1 MEEYAIMLPEV
12 NPMKKFFC
20 VILCLLLCGC
30 SVQPMPKASS
40 RATLPPEPSAQV
52 TTQSPTQ
59 VPTQAPTLPPDPVD
73 LLLSGLTTEEKVG
86 QLFLARCRKETA
98 AEDIAQYHLGGLV
111 LFDRD
116 TEDETPE
123 SLRQTLERY
132 QKAATIPLLIAVDE
146 EGGSVVRISDKPAF
160 RDAPFS
166 SPRSLYEGGG
176 MEALRTAEVE
186 KDALLSDL
194 GINVNLAPV
203 CDITTD
209 PAAFLYDRSLGQ
221 SPELTCQWV
230 QIAVEEGQTYGIGC
244 VLKHFPGYGNN
255 ADTHVGIAIENRSL
269 EELEAQDLL
278 PFAAG
283 MEASCGAVMVSHIQV
298 TALDA
303 EYPASLSPAV
313 HRYVRETM
321 GYNGVLV
328 TDDLVMDAISVPYG
342 VGEAAVLAVLAGNDL
357 LISSDF
363 PEQYAAVLEAIR
375 EGRISEEQL
384 DNAVRRILL
393 WKQSLGLLSGI

>member
-30 SVQPMPKASS
+30 CVQPMPKASS

-52 TTQSPTQ
+52 TTQPPTQ

-132 QKAATIPLLIAVDE
+132 QEAATIPLLIAVDE

-176 MEALRTAEVE
+176 MEALRTAEAE

-194 GINVNLAPV
+194 AINVNLAPV

-283 MEASCGAVMVSHIQV
+283 MEAGCGAVMVSHIQV

-375 EGRISEEQL
+375 EGRISEEQI

>member
-1 MEEYAIMLPEV
+1 
-12 NPMKKFFC
+12 MKKFFC

-52 TTQSPTQ
+52 TTQPPTQ

-132 QKAATIPLLIAVDE
+132 QEAATIPLLIAVDE

-283 MEASCGAVMVSHIQV
+283 MEAGCGAVMVSHIQV

-313 HRYVRETM
+313 HRYIRETM

-375 EGRISEEQL
+375 EGRISEEQI

>member
-1 MEEYAIMLPEV
+1 
-12 NPMKKFFC
+12 MKKFFC

-52 TTQSPTQ
+52 TTQPPTQ

-98 AEDIAQYHLGGLV
+98 SEDIAQYHLGGLV

-123 SLRQTLERY
+123 SLRQTMERY

-194 GINVNLAPV
+194 GMNVNLAPV

-230 QIAVEEGQTYGIGC
+230 QIAVEEGQTCGIGC

-283 MEASCGAVMVSHIQV
+283 MEAGCGAVMVSHIQV

-375 EGRISEEQL
+375 EGRISEEQI
-384 DNAVRRILL
+384 DNAVRRVLL

>member
-1 MEEYAIMLPEV
+1 
-12 NPMKKFFC
+12 MKKFFC

-52 TTQSPTQ
+52 TTQPPTQ

-160 RDAPFS
+160 RDTPFS

-283 MEASCGAVMVSHIQV
+283 MEAGCGAVMMSHIQV

-375 EGRISEEQL
+375 EGRISEEQI
-384 DNAVRRILL
+384 DNAVRRVLL

>member
-1 MEEYAIMLPEV
+1 
-12 NPMKKFFC
+12 MKKFFC

-30 SVQPMPKASS
+30 CVQPMPKASS

-52 TTQSPTQ
+52 TTQPPTQ

-132 QKAATIPLLIAVDE
+132 QEAATIPLLIAVDE

-176 MEALRTAEVE
+176 MEALRTAEAE
-186 KDALLSDL
+186 EDALLSDL
-194 GINVNLAPV
+194 AINVNLAPV

-283 MEASCGAVMVSHIQV
+283 MEAGCGAVMMSHIQV

-303 EYPASLSPAV
+303 EYPASLSSAV

-375 EGRISEEQL
+375 EGRISEEQI

>member
-52 TTQSPTQ
+52 TTQPPTQ

-111 LFDRD
+111 LFNRD

-123 SLRQTLERY
+123 SLRQTLEHY

-283 MEASCGAVMVSHIQV
+283 MEAGCGAVMVSHIQV

-357 LISSDF
+357 LISSNF

-375 EGRISEEQL
+375 EGRISEEQI
-384 DNAVRRILL
+384 DNAVRRVLL

>member
-1 MEEYAIMLPEV
+1 
-12 NPMKKFFC
+12 MKKFFC

-30 SVQPMPKASS
+30 SVQPVPKASS

-123 SLRQTLERY
+123 SLRQTMERY

-283 MEASCGAVMVSHIQV
+283 MEAGCGAVMVSHIQV

-375 EGRISEEQL
+375 EGRISEEQI
-384 DNAVRRILL
+384 DNAVRRVLL

>member
-1 MEEYAIMLPEV
+1 
-12 NPMKKFFC
+12 MKKFFC

-40 RATLPPEPSAQV
+40 RATLPLEPSAQV

-59 VPTQAPTLPPDPVD
+59 VPTQAPTLPPDTVD

-283 MEASCGAVMVSHIQV
+283 MEAGCGAVMMSHIQV

-328 TDDLVMDAISVPYG
+328 TDDLVMDAISVPYS

-375 EGRISEEQL
+375 EGRISEEQI
-384 DNAVRRILL
+384 DNAVRRVLL

>member
-1 MEEYAIMLPEV
+1 
-12 NPMKKFFC
+12 MKKFFC

-30 SVQPMPKASS
+30 CVQPMPKASS

-52 TTQSPTQ
+52 TTQPPTQ

-283 MEASCGAVMVSHIQV
+283 MEAGCGAVMMSHIQV

-375 EGRISEEQL
+375 EGRISEEQI

>member
-1 MEEYAIMLPEV
+1 
-12 NPMKKFFC
+12 MKKFFC

-52 TTQSPTQ
+52 TTQPPTQ

-132 QKAATIPLLIAVDE
+132 QKAATIPLLIAVEE

-283 MEASCGAVMVSHIQV
+283 MEAGCGAVMMSHIQV

>member
-1 MEEYAIMLPEV
+1 
-12 NPMKKFFC
+12 MKKFFC

-52 TTQSPTQ
+52 TTQPPTQ
-59 VPTQAPTLPPDPVD
+59 FPTQAPTLPPDPVD

-283 MEASCGAVMVSHIQV
+283 MEAGCGAVMMSHIQV

>member
-1 MEEYAIMLPEV
+1 
-12 NPMKKFFC
+12 MKKFFC

-52 TTQSPTQ
+52 TTQPPTQ

-186 KDALLSDL
+186 KDALLSDF

-283 MEASCGAVMVSHIQV
+283 MEAGCGAVMMSHIQV

>member
-1 MEEYAIMLPEV
+1 
-12 NPMKKFFC
+12 MKKFFC

-30 SVQPMPKASS
+30 SVQPVPKASS

-160 RDAPFS
+160 RDVPFS

-283 MEASCGAVMVSHIQV
+283 MEAGCGAVMVSHIQV
-298 TALDA
+298 TALDV

-375 EGRISEEQL
+375 EGRISEEQI
-384 DNAVRRILL
+384 DNAVRRVLL

>member
-1 MEEYAIMLPEV
+1 
-12 NPMKKFFC
+12 MKKFFC

-30 SVQPMPKASS
+30 SVQPVPKASS
-40 RATLPPEPSAQV
+40 RATLPPEPSTQV
-52 TTQSPTQ
+52 MTQSPTQ

-283 MEASCGAVMVSHIQV
+283 MEAGCGAVMVSHIQV

-375 EGRISEEQL
+375 EGRISEEQI
-384 DNAVRRILL
+384 DNAVRRVLL

>member
-1 MEEYAIMLPEV
+1 
-12 NPMKKFFC
+12 MKKFFC

-30 SVQPMPKASS
+30 SVQPVPKASS
-40 RATLPPEPSAQV
+40 RAALPPEPSAQV

-269 EELEAQDLL
+269 EELETQDLL

-283 MEASCGAVMVSHIQV
+283 MEAGCGAVMVSHIQV

-375 EGRISEEQL
+375 EGRISEEQI
-384 DNAVRRILL
+384 DNAVRRVLL

>member
-1 MEEYAIMLPEV
+1 
-12 NPMKKFFC
+12 MKKFFC

-52 TTQSPTQ
+52 TTQPPTQ
-59 VPTQAPTLPPDPVD
+59 VPTQAPTLPPDPAD

-123 SLRQTLERY
+123 SLRQTLEHY

-230 QIAVEEGQTYGIGC
+230 QIAVEEGQTYSIGC

-283 MEASCGAVMVSHIQV
+283 MEAGCGAVMVSHIQV

>member
-52 TTQSPTQ
+52 TTQPPTQ

-283 MEASCGAVMVSHIQV
+283 MEAGCGAVMVSHIQV

-375 EGRISEEQL
+375 EGRISEEQI

>member
-1 MEEYAIMLPEV
+1 
-12 NPMKKFFC
+12 MKKFFC

-30 SVQPMPKASS
+30 CVQPMPKASS

-52 TTQSPTQ
+52 TTQPPTQ

-283 MEASCGAVMVSHIQV
+283 MEAGCGAVMMSHIQV

-375 EGRISEEQL
+375 EGRISEEQI
-384 DNAVRRILL
+384 DNAVRRVLL

>member
-1 MEEYAIMLPEV
+1 
-12 NPMKKFFC
+12 MKKFFC

-52 TTQSPTQ
+52 TTQPPTQ

-132 QKAATIPLLIAVDE
+132 QKAAAIPLLIAVDE

-283 MEASCGAVMVSHIQV
+283 MEAGCGAVMMSHMQV

-375 EGRISEEQL
+375 EGRISEEQI
-384 DNAVRRILL
+384 DNAVRRVLL

>member
-1 MEEYAIMLPEV
+1 
-12 NPMKKFFC
+12 MKKFFC

-73 LLLSGLTTEEKVG
+73 LLLSGLTTKEKVG

-176 MEALRTAEVE
+176 MEALHTAEVE

-283 MEASCGAVMVSHIQV
+283 MEAGCGAVMVSHIQV

-313 HRYVRETM
+313 HRYIRETM

-375 EGRISEEQL
+375 EGRISEEQI
-384 DNAVRRILL
+384 DNAVRRVLL

>member
-1 MEEYAIMLPEV
+1 
-12 NPMKKFFC
+12 MKKFFC

-30 SVQPMPKASS
+30 SVQPVPKASS

-283 MEASCGAVMVSHIQV
+283 MEAGCGAVMVSHIQV

-342 VGEAAVLAVLAGNDL
+342 IGEAAVLAVLAGNDL

-375 EGRISEEQL
+375 EGRISEEQI
-384 DNAVRRILL
+384 DNAVRRVLL

>member
-1 MEEYAIMLPEV
+1 
-12 NPMKKFFC
+12 MKKFFC

-123 SLRQTLERY
+123 SLRQTMERY

-283 MEASCGAVMVSHIQV
+283 MEAGCGAVMVSHIQI

-375 EGRISEEQL
+375 EGRISEEQI
-384 DNAVRRILL
+384 DNAVRRVLL

>member
-1 MEEYAIMLPEV
+1 MRIFPFILV
-12 NPMKKFFC
+12 VLFF
-20 VILCLLLCGC
+20 ILAGSVSSPAQNAASVEPLLLYKAQQDKNCRHWVD
-30 SVQPMPKASS
+30 SVMDK
-40 RATLPPEPSAQV
+40 
-52 TTQSPTQ
+52 
-59 VPTQAPTLPPDPVD
+59 
-73 LLLSGLTTEEKVG
+73 LSFKEKVG

-98 AEDIAQYHLGGLV
+98 AEDTAQYHLGGLV

-132 QKAATIPLLIAVDE
+132 QEAATIPLLIAVDE

-176 MEALRTAEVE
+176 MEALRTAETE

-283 MEASCGAVMVSHIQV
+283 MEAGCGAVMMSHIQV

-375 EGRISEEQL
+375 EGRISEEQI

>member
-1 MEEYAIMLPEV
+1 
-12 NPMKKFFC
+12 MKKFFC

-40 RATLPPEPSAQV
+40 RATLPPEPSTQV
-52 TTQSPTQ
+52 MTQSPTQ

-73 LLLSGLTTEEKVG
+73 LLLSGLTAEEKVG

-269 EELEAQDLL
+269 EEMEAQDLL

-283 MEASCGAVMVSHIQV
+283 MEAGCGAVMVSHIQV

-342 VGEAAVLAVLAGNDL
+342 VREAAVLAVLAGNDL

-375 EGRISEEQL
+375 EGRISEEQI
-384 DNAVRRILL
+384 DNAVRRVLL

>member
-1 MEEYAIMLPEV
+1 
-12 NPMKKFFC
+12 MKKFFC

-30 SVQPMPKASS
+30 SVQPMPQASS

-52 TTQSPTQ
+52 TTQPPTQ

-132 QKAATIPLLIAVDE
+132 QEAATIPLLIAVDE

-283 MEASCGAVMVSHIQV
+283 MEAGCGAVMMSHIQV

-342 VGEAAVLAVLAGNDL
+342 VGETAVLAVLAGNDL

-375 EGRISEEQL
+375 EGRISEEQI
-384 DNAVRRILL
+384 DNAVRRVLL

>member
-1 MEEYAIMLPEV
+1 
-12 NPMKKFFC
+12 MKKFFC

-30 SVQPMPKASS
+30 CVQPMPKASS

-52 TTQSPTQ
+52 TTQPPTQ

-176 MEALRTAEVE
+176 MEALRTAEAE

-283 MEASCGAVMVSHIQV
+283 MEAGCGAVMVSHIQV

-375 EGRISEEQL
+375 EGRISEEQI

>member
-52 TTQSPTQ
+52 TTQPPTQ

-230 QIAVEEGQTYGIGC
+230 QIAVEDGQTYGIGC

-283 MEASCGAVMVSHIQV
+283 MEAGCGAVMMSHIQV

-375 EGRISEEQL
+375 EGRISEEQI
-384 DNAVRRILL
+384 DNAVRRVLL

>member
-1 MEEYAIMLPEV
+1 
-12 NPMKKFFC
+12 MKKFFC

-283 MEASCGAVMVSHIQV
+283 MEAGCGAVMVSHIQV

>member
-20 VILCLLLCGC
+20 VILCLLLCSC

-52 TTQSPTQ
+52 TTQPPTQ

-283 MEASCGAVMVSHIQV
+283 MEAGCGAVMVSHIQV

-375 EGRISEEQL
+375 EGRISEEQI

>member
-1 MEEYAIMLPEV
+1 
-12 NPMKKFFC
+12 MKKFFC

-52 TTQSPTQ
+52 TTQPPTQ

-86 QLFLARCRKETA
+86 QLFLARCQKETA

-283 MEASCGAVMVSHIQV
+283 MEAGCGAVMVSHIQV

-321 GYNGVLV
+321 GYNGALV

-375 EGRISEEQL
+375 EGRISEEQI

>member
-1 MEEYAIMLPEV
+1 
-12 NPMKKFFC
+12 MKKFFC

-30 SVQPMPKASS
+30 SVQPVPKASS

-52 TTQSPTQ
+52 TTQPPTQ

-283 MEASCGAVMVSHIQV
+283 MEAGCGAVMVSHIQV

-313 HRYVRETM
+313 HRYIRETM

-375 EGRISEEQL
+375 EGRISEEQI

>member
-283 MEASCGAVMVSHIQV
+283 MEAGCGAVMMSHIQV

-375 EGRISEEQL
+375 EGRISEEQI

>member
-1 MEEYAIMLPEV
+1 
-12 NPMKKFFC
+12 MKKFFC

-52 TTQSPTQ
+52 TTQPPTQ

-86 QLFLARCRKETA
+86 QLFLARCRKEAA
-98 AEDIAQYHLGGLV
+98 AEDTAQYHLGGLV

-283 MEASCGAVMVSHIQV
+283 MEAGCGAVMMSHIQV

-375 EGRISEEQL
+375 EGRISEEQI

>member
-1 MEEYAIMLPEV
+1 
-12 NPMKKFFC
+12 MKKFFC

-52 TTQSPTQ
+52 TTQPPTQ

-176 MEALRTAEVE
+176 MEALRTAEAE

-283 MEASCGAVMVSHIQV
+283 MEAGCGAVMMSHIQV

-375 EGRISEEQL
+375 EGRISEEQI
-384 DNAVRRILL
+384 DNAVRRVLL

>member
-1 MEEYAIMLPEV
+1 
-12 NPMKKFFC
+12 MKKFFC

-30 SVQPMPKASS
+30 SVQPVPKASS

-59 VPTQAPTLPPDPVD
+59 VPTQAPTLPPDTVD

-283 MEASCGAVMVSHIQV
+283 MEAGCGAVMVSHIQV

-363 PEQYAAVLEAIR
+363 PEQYVAVLEAIR
-375 EGRISEEQL
+375 EGRISEEQI
-384 DNAVRRILL
+384 DNAVRRVLL

>member
-1 MEEYAIMLPEV
+1 
-12 NPMKKFFC
+12 MKKFFC

-30 SVQPMPKASS
+30 SVQPVPKASS
-40 RATLPPEPSAQV
+40 RATLPPEPSTQV

-73 LLLSGLTTEEKVG
+73 LLLSGLTAEEKVG

-221 SPELTCQWV
+221 SPELTCQWI

-283 MEASCGAVMVSHIQV
+283 MEAGCGAVMVSHIQV

-375 EGRISEEQL
+375 EGRISEEQI
-384 DNAVRRILL
+384 DNAVRRVLL

>member
-1 MEEYAIMLPEV
+1 
-12 NPMKKFFC
+12 MKKFFC

-52 TTQSPTQ
+52 TTQPPTQ

-111 LFDRD
+111 RFDRD

-283 MEASCGAVMVSHIQV
+283 MEAGCGAVMMSHIQV

-375 EGRISEEQL
+375 EGRISEEQI
-384 DNAVRRILL
+384 DNAVRRVLL

>member
-1 MEEYAIMLPEV
+1 
-12 NPMKKFFC
+12 MKKFFC

-30 SVQPMPKASS
+30 SVQPVPKASS

-52 TTQSPTQ
+52 TTQPPTQ

-176 MEALRTAEVE
+176 METLRTAEVE

-283 MEASCGAVMVSHIQV
+283 MEAGCGAVMVSHIQV

-313 HRYVRETM
+313 HRYIRETM

-375 EGRISEEQL
+375 EGRISEEQI

>member
-1 MEEYAIMLPEV
+1 
-12 NPMKKFFC
+12 MKKFFC

-221 SPELTCQWV
+221 GPELTCQWV

-283 MEASCGAVMVSHIQV
+283 MEAGCGAVMVSHIQV

-313 HRYVRETM
+313 HRYIRETM

>member
-52 TTQSPTQ
+52 TTQPPTQ

-283 MEASCGAVMVSHIQV
+283 MEAGCGAVMMSHIQV